1 MEYIDAI
8 WKHLFD
14 EYPVRLVSELGEDR
28 YELRKL
34 EFFRDGTV
42 DVVDGTRETLRTG
55 LGTAAVPTVVEINQD
70 PEFEAVTISAADF
83 EALWL
88 EYARPSAH

>member
-1 MEYIDAI
+1 MEYIDVI
-8 WKHLFD
+8 WKHFD
-14 EYPVRLVSELGEDR
+14 EEPIRLVSELGDDR
-28 YELRKL
+28 FECRKL

-42 DVVDGTRETLRTG
+42 DVADSMRETLRTR
-55 LGTAAVPTVVEINQD
+55 LGVVAVPTVVEINQD

-88 EYARPSAH
+88 AYARPSAH